1 MKHGPI
7 AILDQTVPVLSIAI
21 SGTTDYEQRIYSKA
35 LHNAEEARA
44 RKSPSLVIACDS
56 NTEVNSIF
64 DDVIRIPEVSQ
75 LFSPIIATVPLQFLA
90 YYVANELGKDVDQ
103 PRNLAKSVTVE

>member
-7 AILDQTVPVLSIAI
+7 AILDQNVPVLSIAI
-21 SGTTDYEQRIYSKA
+21 SGDTDYEQNIYLKT

-44 RKSPSLVIACDS
+44 RKSPSLVVACDD
-56 NTEVNSIF
+56 NADVDEIF
-64 DDVIRIPEVSQ
+64 DEVLRIPNVSQ
-75 LFSPIIATVPLQFLA
+75 IYSPLVAIIPLQFLA
-90 YYVANELGKDVDQ
+90 YAIAEDLGKDVDQ